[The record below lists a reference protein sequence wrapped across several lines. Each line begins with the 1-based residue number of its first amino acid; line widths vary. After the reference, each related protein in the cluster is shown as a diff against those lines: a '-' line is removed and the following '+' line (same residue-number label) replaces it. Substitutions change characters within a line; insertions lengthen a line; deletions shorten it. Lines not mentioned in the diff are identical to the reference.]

1 MNTETEA
8 IEKIVVLKFFVGEKQ
23 APGIRE
29 IAAEYMGIAH
39 AKRLND
45 PVHAKNSSMA
55 EDSISEA
62 TVVGAGT
69 TQDRTEE
76 EEAANNATG
85 AQKTRFDV
93 GDGKCVGMEKSYETA
108 KGSPEREEKFLV
120 PMVKENEAVKEA
132 PKHKEL
138 TFNPASEGLATN
150 ITVMTVVGGN
160 RKEQTGIRKV
170 EISTARGTTNT
181 TIRQVNKTDIHTY
194 VNSYKGTNK
203 NIDTYTKLET
213 YTVIGTDMY
222 TSTHTDIVC
231 DKTVALAIY
240 TNIGI
245 NTNIRWATKT
255 NMNTSTYLNTV
266 LYTNTYAYLAKKK
279 IRILSSLPV

>member
-8 IEKIVVLKFFVGEKQ
+8 IDKIAVLKFFVGEKQ
-23 APGIRE
+23 VPGIRE

-45 PVHAKNSSMA
+45 PVHAKNSSMS

-85 AQKTRFDV
+85 AQKTRSDV
-93 GDGKCVGMEKSYETA
+93 GDGKCVGMEESYETA

-120 PMVKENEAVKEA
+120 PVVKENEAVKEA

-138 TFNPASEGLATN
+138 TFNPASEGPTTN
-150 ITVMTVVGGN
+150 ITVMIVVGGN

-170 EISTARGTTNT
+170 EISTVGGTTNT

-213 YTVIGTDMY
+213 YTVIGIDMY

-231 DKTVALAIY
+231 DKTVALATY

-255 NMNTSTYLNTV
+255 NMNTSTYLNIV

-279 IRILSSLPV
+279 IGYYHHY